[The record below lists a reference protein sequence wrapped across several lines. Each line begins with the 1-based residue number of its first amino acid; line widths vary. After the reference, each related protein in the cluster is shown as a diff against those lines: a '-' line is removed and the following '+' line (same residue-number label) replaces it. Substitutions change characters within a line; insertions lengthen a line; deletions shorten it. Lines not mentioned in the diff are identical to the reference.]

1 MSRKMVLV
9 PEVVLNKL
17 KGKLPKP
24 PEFQSTVGLRI
35 DLDDIEHREDLYPEE
50 KVPLYGHQLHC
61 YREYLQQA
69 RQPGKPVTPPPP
81 PPVNQ
86 QQLDWQQHQQ
96 QQQQKQ

>member
-24 PEFQSTVGLRI
+24 PELESTIGFRG
-35 DLDDIEHREDLYPEE
+35 DLHNIELWDDLSLKEN
-50 KVPLYGHQLHC
+50 VALYGHQLHR

-69 RQPGKPVTPPPP
+69 R
-81 PPVNQ
+81 
-86 QQLDWQQHQQ
+86 
-96 QQQQKQ
+96 